1 MTYHRTDSG
10 ADSHGS
16 ERRHHAAIDAARE
29 FEAATGV
36 RCAFIDS
43 EGRVLYPVSV
53 DRYPC
58 RMCRS
63 VSGGAVPGNGDGRTA
78 AEHAER
84 ARQASFSGGRQVFL
98 CRSNLIHCVAP
109 LTDGSRVSAALVCG
123 PVRLEEGDSSFEQDV
138 MPLLGRR
145 SETPARDEGERLR
158 RMYDSIPYARSARV
172 HALAEQLYR
181 TACSLQTF
189 GRRESHDERFARE
202 SRINEYIQE
211 LKQYRLGQ
219 GMQAVPPT
227 YPLGTEQALFDAIAA
242 GNTARAQASLNEL
255 LGHVFFSFGA
265 DLERVRMRARET
277 VILLSRI
284 LISRGADPN
293 RVFGLNYEALDEL
306 EGLGDVNEVA
316 HWMARI
322 VRSFSSSVLRL
333 PPTAVHTTIL
343 RRAVDYVADSYRG
356 RVSLTIAAA
365 LAGVSPSYLSRVF
378 SQEMGETFSRYVRR
392 IRVQRAGELL
402 TATNLSIADIAEA
415 CGFADQS
422 HLTQAFRRDT
432 GTTPAAYRAR
442 R

>member
-1 MTYHRTDSG
+1 MTFHGTDSG
-10 ADSHGS
+10 ADSTGT
-16 ERRHHAAIDAARE
+16 ERRRHAAIDAARE
-29 FEAATGV
+29 FESATGIC
-36 RCAFIDS
+36 CALIDP
-43 EGRVLYPVSV
+43 EGRVLYPISASE
-53 DRYPC
+53 YPC
-58 RMCRS
+58 RICRD
-63 VSGGAVPGNGDGRTA
+63 VSGDGADDRPA

-84 ARQASFSGGRQVFL
+84 ARQAAFSGGRQVFL

-109 LTDGSRVSAALVCG
+109 VMDGASVAAALVCG
-123 PVRLEEGDSSFEQDV
+123 PMRLEEGDSSFQQDV
-138 MPLLGRR
+138 MSLLRRR
-145 SETPARDEGERLR
+145 SELSAREEGERLR
-158 RMYDSIPYARSARV
+158 RIYDSIPQVHSARV

-181 TACSLQTF
+181 TACSLETL
-189 GRRESHDERFARE
+189 GKEESRDERFARE

-211 LKQYRLGQ
+211 LKQYRLEH
-219 GMQAVPPT
+219 GMEAAVPS
-227 YPLGTEQALFDAIAA
+227 YPLRTEQALFNAIAA
-242 GNTARAQASLNEL
+242 GETARAQALLNEL

-265 DLERVRMRARET
+265 DLERVRMRAREI

-293 RVFGLNYEALDEL
+293 RVFGLNYDALDEL
-306 EGLGDVNEVA
+306 EGLGEVNEIA
-316 HWMARI
+316 PWMARI

-333 PPTAVHTTIL
+333 PANAVHTTIL

-356 RVSLTIAAA
+356 RVSLSIAAA

-392 IRVQRAGELL
+392 IRVQRAEELL
-402 TATNLSIADIAEA
+402 TGTDLPIAEIAEA

>member
-1 MTYHRTDSG
+1 MTFHGTDSG
-10 ADSHGS
+10 ADSS
-16 ERRHHAAIDAARE
+16 STERRRHAAIHAARE
-29 FEAATGV
+29 FESATGI
-36 RCAFIDS
+36 RCALIDPQ
-43 EGRVLYPVSV
+43 GRVLYPISAGE
-53 DRYPC
+53 YPC
-58 RMCRS
+58 RICRD
-63 VSGGAVPGNGDGRTA
+63 VSGDGAVDGSA

-109 LTDGSRVSAALVCG
+109 VMDGASVAAALVCG
-123 PVRLEEGDSSFEQDV
+123 PMRLEEGDSSFQQDV
-138 MPLLGRR
+138 MGLLRRR
-145 SETPARDEGERLR
+145 SEFSAREEGERLR
-158 RMYDSIPYARSARV
+158 RIYDSIPRVRSARV

-181 TACSLQTF
+181 TACSLETL
-189 GRRESHDERFARE
+189 GEEESRDERFARE

-211 LKQYRLGQ
+211 LKQYRLEH
-219 GMQAVPPT
+219 GMEAAVPS
-227 YPLGTEQALFDAIAA
+227 YPLRTEQALFNAIAA
-242 GNTARAQASLNEL
+242 GETARAQALLNEL

-265 DLERVRMRARET
+265 DLERVRMRAREI

-306 EGLGDVNEVA
+306 EGLGEVNEIA
-316 HWMARI
+316 PWMAGI

-333 PPTAVHTTIL
+333 PANAVHTTIL

-356 RVSLTIAAA
+356 RVSLSIAAA

-392 IRVQRAGELL
+392 IRVQRAEELL
-402 TATNLSIADIAEA
+402 TGTDLSIAEIAEA